1 MKAKKSKIK
10 KINKKVEKVFKE
22 SEVILLLENLNDN
35 IQLLAEG
42 QVGLREE
49 TNRKIDGLREEMNEK
64 FSLIMNYLK
73 KIDDEI
79 MEIKKELGILK
90 EKKVDWSAYS
100 LLEKR
105 VKKAEDEI
113 ERLNKL
119 LTQKKKKMKA

>member
-1 MKAKKSKIK
+1 MS
-10 KINKKVEKVFKE
+10 
-22 SEVILLLENLNDN
+22 
-35 IQLLAEG
+35 
-42 QVGLREE
+42 
-49 TNRKIDGLREEMNEK
+49 
-64 FSLIMNYLK
+64 YLK

-105 VKKAEDEI
+105 VKKAENEI

-119 LTQKKKKMKA
+119 LIQKKKKVRA